1 MYARQIGITPGGSGH
16 KRRRSWSSSS
26 RTTRPPGL
34 TARTI
39 ALVTG
44 TKSFT
49 DAARAGKLAEAQAL
63 YASTRM
69 HYERIEPIAELFSD
83 FLGTTEID
91 LTLTSTVSSSIFG
104 TTRHFATADEL
115 RNEILYARLWAGLH
129 YRNSSEEGIKLGRK
143 VAHFDLTHAFAPA
156 N

>member
-1 MYARQIGITPGGSGH
+1 MD
-16 KRRRSWSSSS
+16 
-26 RTTRPPGL
+26 
-34 TARTI
+34 TARRDTEPPEYP
-39 ALVTG
+39 AAHGCVT
-44 TKSFT
+44 S
-49 DAARAGKLAEAQAL
+49 A
-63 YASTRM
+63 
-69 HYERIEPIAELFSD
+69 IAELFSD